1 MTLQALALWAT
12 IGALLNVAGYPWDSW
27 QFWCFMGCFWAV
39 HALALTQGRVQGII
53 DYLDMNEREQQRI
66 KQALKEARKD

>member
-12 IGALLNVAGYPWDSW
+12 IGALLNAVGYPWDSW
-27 QFWCFMGCFWAV
+27 QFWCFMGSFWAV

-53 DYLDMNEREQQRI
+53 DYLDMSEREQLRI
-66 KQALKEARKD
+66 KQALEQARKE